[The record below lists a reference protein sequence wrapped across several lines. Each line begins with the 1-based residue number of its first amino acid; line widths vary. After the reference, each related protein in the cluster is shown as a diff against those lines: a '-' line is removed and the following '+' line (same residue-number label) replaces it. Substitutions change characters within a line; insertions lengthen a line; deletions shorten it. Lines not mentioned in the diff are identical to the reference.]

1 MWTGA
6 VTLGLVAA
14 LAAAPCL
21 PFVTPVDDCPSCG
34 TVSLTVVGVKGEAV
48 QHGAYLALA
57 ASDASLRQPVAETLS
72 DDSPPLAVW
81 RVQPGTYRAGCV
93 ARGFGFSSPPAAQV
107 RTGETIR
114 IVCTVVPALTLTGRV
129 LSQETGGPIEGATVT
144 PLPFVVPRFATKWS
158 DLAQGYLRG
167 IFGATTDKQGFYSV
181 FVLPKSRNV
190 FLFEATGAASKRV
203 DNVVVGESPAVLAD
217 VVLPQAGVLQVRGS
231 FPSSLDPEQ
240 NVASIY
246 SFSVRGLDKVEDVEF
261 LRRRLGPDGVAE
273 WRSLAPG
280 YWAIRLDT
288 VEGHYLTLGSA
299 HVTPGGF
306 ASLEFG
312 VAGSRLLG
320 VVKGIPS
327 TVISTGRV
335 LLTPGHTIIES
346 GLSPSPETG
355 RENEATFETRLWLP
369 GVYGAVLYL
378 GSNRE
383 STVALGTVTTKA
395 GAGGTIERTFDLPS
409 RELGGVVL
417 NEIGAPVKGAQVL
430 VCTDDRGLFF
440 DSEACVTSSDAS
452 GHWRCSWLPA
462 GKLLVLARAQNAG
475 VSRIETVEPGTDGNA
490 VTLRLTAGATISGQ
504 LVVPGDADPTNSLVG
519 FACEA
524 FPALLVQGRTASGG
538 HFELADLP
546 RCNGQLIVRPNDKT
560 LAFVWRQ
567 VAANPQTDVGE
578 LRAERA
584 GAVFAVGSDVAPQ
597 GAEALLGKRLLFHG
611 TRFCG
616 KLFGGI
622 GGVGTG
628 FPNFPGAAGYFYKLP
643 PGPYRIEWTDLDR
656 KVVARTADFEVR
668 AGEMREVSF
677 VVAR

>member
-1 MWTGA
+1 
-6 VTLGLVAA
+6 VTAQLAAA
-14 LAAAPCL
+14 LAASVFL
-21 PFVTPVDDCPSCG
+21 PFVVLAGDCPSCG
-34 TVSLTVVGVKGEAV
+34 IVSVSVVGANGEIV
-48 QHGAYLALA
+48 QGGAYLALA
-57 ASDASLRQPVAETLS
+57 PADGSFREPVAEALS
-72 DDSPPLAVW
+72 DGSPPLAVW
-81 RVQPGTYRAGCV
+81 RVQPGTYRAACL
-93 ARGFGFSSPPAAQV
+93 ARGFGFSSPPPFGV
-107 RTGETIR
+107 SSGETVR
-114 IVCTVVPALTLTGRV
+114 MVCTVVPASTLTGRV
-129 LSQETGGPIEGATVT
+129 LSQETREPIEGATVT

-158 DLAQGYLRG
+158 DLAQEYLRR

-217 VVLPQAGVLQVRGS
+217 VVLPQAGVLQVMGS
-231 FPSSLDPEQ
+231 FPPSVDPEKY
-240 NVASIY
+240 VAIIY
-246 SFSVRGLDKVEDVEF
+246 SFSQGGFDKAEDEEF
-261 LRRRLGPDGVAE
+261 LRRRLGPDGIAE

-280 YWAIRLDT
+280 YWAVRLDT
-288 VEGHYLTLGSA
+288 GDGHRLTLGSA
-299 HVTPGGF
+299 HVTANGL

-312 VAGSRLLG
+312 VAGSRLRG

-335 LLTPGHTIIES
+335 LLTPGHRIIES

-383 STVALGTVTTKA
+383 STVALGTVTA
-395 GAGGTIERTFDLPS
+395 RVGAEGAIERTFELPS
-409 RELGGVVL
+409 RGLGGVVL
-417 NEIGAPVKGAQVL
+417 NEIGTPVKGAQVL

-462 GKLLVLARAQNAG
+462 GKLLALARAQGAG

-504 LVVPGDADPTNSLVG
+504 LVVPGDADPANSLVG

-597 GAEALLGKRLLFHG
+597 GAEALLSARLFFRG
-611 TRFCG
+611 TRLCN
-616 KLFGGI
+616 KLFGAI

-656 KVVARTADFEVR
+656 KVVARSADFEVR